1 MEGNTSNSEN
11 VQTFCIPHLIYSTAI
26 MGRLRASEE
35 YELEDI
41 QRNMIRFPIDN
52 EHSFGDLKEQT
63 NLEHLNEILEK
74 WSYVAGYQPSQQ
86 DNAVLQTIQ
95 VMIIETQKYPHINR
109 WKNHIQSFG
118 RKRLQF
124 KSRMGKLE
132 YWQKLELLNMS
143 IQRLREVQQIY
154 LVGPLVQTTQL
165 ETVAQEET
173 ARTGVKIR
181 TMYESKQKSKI
192 QEKMYQRCFI
202 SNACNLFNSL
212 EKKVRNKVYRR
223 AAFRRAVTSHARKQI
238 DRPFQLPHR
247 ENTIANRTGQR

>member
-192 QEKMYQRCFI
+192 QEKM
-202 SNACNLFNSL
+202 
-212 EKKVRNKVYRR
+212 
-223 AAFRRAVTSHARKQI
+223 
-238 DRPFQLPHR
+238 
-247 ENTIANRTGQR
+247 